1 MPIGL
6 RGMMRLEIAA
16 TEMIVLAI
24 DTSGSGCSAAI
35 YDSGSSA
42 VLGQSG
48 ADIGRGHAE
57 RLMEFV
63 DEALVAA
70 DRPIG
75 DIDRIAVTIGPG
87 SFTGIRVGVA
97 TARGLALALGK
108 PAVGISSLHVI
119 AEEARSAAPGKS
131 VLVAIDAKRDEVYV
145 QAYDAAGHA
154 VTEPEALSVT
164 VARDRFAGFE
174 GCVAGSG
181 AELLASLTPVKTP
194 DLVDIAVVAR
204 LGVIADPASA
214 KPKPLYLRGPDAKPQ
229 AGFAVARA

>member
-1 MPIGL
+1 
-6 RGMMRLEIAA
+6 MMRLEIAA
-16 TEMIVLAI
+16 TDMIVLAI

-35 YDSGSSA
+35 YDSGSMSI
-42 VLGQSG
+42 LGQSG

-63 DEALVAA
+63 DGALEAA
-70 DRPIG
+70 DRPLG

-108 PAVGISSLHVI
+108 PAVGVSSLQVI
-119 AEEARSAAPGKS
+119 AEEARAAAPGKS

-145 QAYDAAGHA
+145 QAFDAAGHP

-164 VARDRFAGFE
+164 AARDRFAGFE
-174 GCVAGSG
+174 GCIAGSG
-181 AELLASLTPVKTP
+181 AGFVTVATQVKTS
-194 DLVDIAVVAR
+194 DLVDIAFVAR
-204 LGVIADPASA
+204 LGAIADPASA

>member
-1 MPIGL
+1 
-6 RGMMRLEIAA
+6 
-16 TEMIVLAI
+16 MIVLAI

-35 YDSGSSA
+35 YDSGSDA

-63 DEALVAA
+63 DEALASA

-108 PAVGISSLHVI
+108 PAVGISSLHVL
-119 AEEARSAAPGKS
+119 AEEARAAAPGKA

-145 QAYDAAGHA
+145 QAFDAAGQA
-154 VTEPEALSVT
+154 ITEPEALAVVT
-164 VARDRFAGFE
+164 ARDRFAAFE

-181 AELLASLTPVKTP
+181 AELLTSVTSVKTA

-204 LGVIADPASA
+204 LGAGADPASA

-229 AGFAVARA
+229 AGFAVTRA

>member
-1 MPIGL
+1 
-6 RGMMRLEIAA
+6 
-16 TEMIVLAI
+16 MIVLAI

-63 DEALVAA
+63 DEALAAA

-108 PAVGISSLHVI
+108 PAVGVSSLHVI
-119 AEEARSAAPGKS
+119 AEEARATTPGKS

-145 QAYDAAGHA
+145 QSFDAAGHA

-164 VARDRFAGFE
+164 VARDRFAGFD

-181 AELLASLTPVKTP
+181 SALLTFLAPIKTS

-204 LGVIADPASA
+204 LGAVADPASA

>member
-1 MPIGL
+1 
-6 RGMMRLEIAA
+6 
-16 TEMIVLAI
+16 MIVLAI

-35 YDSGSSA
+35 YDSGSDA

-57 RLMEFV
+57 RLMDFV
-63 DEALVAA
+63 DEALAAA

-108 PAVGISSLHVI
+108 PAVGVSSLHVI
-119 AEEARSAAPGKS
+119 AEEARVAAPGKS
-131 VLVAIDAKRDEVYV
+131 VLVAIDAKRDEVYL
-145 QAYDAAGHA
+145 QSYDAAGRP
-154 VTEPEALSVT
+154 VTAPEALPVAD
-164 VARDRFAGFE
+164 ARDRFAGFD
-174 GCVAGSG
+174 GSLAGSG
-181 AELLASLTPVKTP
+181 SGLLDAGVPVKTA

-204 LGVIADPASA
+204 LGAVADPASA

-229 AGFAVARA
+229 AGFAVSRA

>member
-1 MPIGL
+1 
-6 RGMMRLEIAA
+6 
-16 TEMIVLAI
+16 MIVLAI

-35 YDSGSSA
+35 YDSGSSS

-63 DEALVAA
+63 DEALASA

-108 PAVGISSLHVI
+108 PAVGVSSLHVL
-119 AEEARSAAPGKS
+119 AEEARAAAPGKS

-164 VARDRFAGFE
+164 DVRERFAGFD

-181 AELLASLTPVKTP
+181 AELLASVPPVKVA

-204 LGVIADPASA
+204 LGAVADPASA

>member
-1 MPIGL
+1 
-6 RGMMRLEIAA
+6 MMRLEIAA
-16 TEMIVLAI
+16 TDMIVLAI

-35 YDSGSSA
+35 YDSGSMSI
-42 VLGQSG
+42 LGQSG

-63 DEALVAA
+63 DGALEAA
-70 DRPIG
+70 DRPLG

-108 PAVGISSLHVI
+108 PAVGVSSLHVI
-119 AEEARSAAPGKS
+119 AEEARAAAPGKS

-145 QAYDAAGHA
+145 QAFDAAGHP
-154 VTEPEALSVT
+154 VTEPEALSAT
-164 VARDRFAGFE
+164 AARDRFAGFE
-174 GCVAGSG
+174 GFIAGSG
-181 AELLASLTPVKTP
+181 AGFVTVATPVKTS

-204 LGVIADPASA
+204 LGAIADPASA

>member
-1 MPIGL
+1 
-6 RGMMRLEIAA
+6 
-16 TEMIVLAI
+16 MIVLAI
-24 DTSGSGCSAAI
+24 DTSGSGCSAAV
-35 YDSGSSA
+35 YDSGTNTI
-42 VLGQSG
+42 LGQSG

-63 DEALVAA
+63 DAALAAA

-75 DIDRIAVTIGPG
+75 AIDRIAVTIGPG

-108 PAVGISSLHVI
+108 PAVGVSSLHVI
-119 AEEARSAAPGKS
+119 AEEARTATPGRA
-131 VLVAIDAKRDEVYV
+131 VLAAIDAKRDEVYL
-145 QAYDAAGHA
+145 QSYDAAGQA
-154 VTEPEALSVT
+154 VTAPEALSVAD
-164 VARDRFAGFE
+164 ARERFAGFD
-174 GCVAGSG
+174 GSVAGSG
-181 AELLASLTPVKTP
+181 GELLGVGTPIGAA

-204 LGVIADPASA
+204 LGAAADPASA

>member
-1 MPIGL
+1 
-6 RGMMRLEIAA
+6 
-16 TEMIVLAI
+16 MIVLAI

-35 YDSGSSA
+35 YDSGSDA
-42 VLGQSG
+42 ILGQSG

-63 DEALVAA
+63 DEALASA

-108 PAVGISSLHVI
+108 PAVGISSLHVL
-119 AEEARSAAPGKS
+119 AEDARAAAPGKA

-145 QAYDAAGHA
+145 QAFDAAGHA
-154 VTEPEALSVT
+154 VTEPEALAVMT
-164 VARDRFAGFE
+164 ARDRFSGFE
-174 GCVAGSG
+174 GGVAGSG
-181 AELLASLTPVKTP
+181 AELLTSVTPVKTA

-204 LGVIADPASA
+204 LGAGADPASA

-229 AGFAVARA
+229 AGFAVTRA